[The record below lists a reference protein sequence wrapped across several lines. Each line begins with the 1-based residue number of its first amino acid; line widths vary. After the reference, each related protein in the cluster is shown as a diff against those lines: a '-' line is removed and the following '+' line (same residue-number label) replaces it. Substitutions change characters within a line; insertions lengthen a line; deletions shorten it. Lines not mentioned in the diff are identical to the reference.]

1 MRYVDHARERLAERG
16 ISEHDIELALRRPE
30 GPPEPGSGIGNMVT
44 VGAATGGKRL
54 KVVCSA
60 ADRELVVSAWW
71 LP

>member
-1 MRYVDHARERLAERG
+1 MKYVRHALDRLADRG
-16 ISEHDIELALRRPE
+16 ISEHDIELALRHPE
-30 GPPEPGSGIGNMVT
+30 GPPEPGSGVGNMVI
-44 VGAATGGKRL
+44 VGAATGGRRL